1 MEAECP
7 GPSQPKKQRR
17 DCKFKLE
24 WKSFGVSTSKKGTSF
39 AHCDICRVDF
49 SIAHA
54 GVNDVKKHVTVSTI
68 KHQENV
74 KSASGHH

>member
-1 MEAECP
+1 MPYMGRVMSHLTAHVTDSLSSWLEMEAECP

-39 AHCDICRVDF
+39 MHYDIVELI
-49 SIAHA
+49 SVLHML
-54 GVNDVKKHVTVSTI
+54 V
-68 KHQENV
+68 
-74 KSASGHH
+74 